1 MNSSTPDSALLRKN
15 IALSVEQLRATQEE
29 AGSWHGDYGG
39 PLFLLPLF
47 IATCRIAG
55 ETLSAHEVSEMDRY
69 IRGQQNADGGF
80 GLHVEGHSCVYGTVV
95 NYVALRL
102 LGGKADEPAIA
113 RARRWLHAEGG
124 ASYSASWGK
133 FFLAL
138 LGLYPYE
145 ALNPVPPELW
155 LLPES
160 LPVHPSKLW
169 CHCRMVYLP
178 MSYLYGRRLHGDV
191 DSLILELREEIY
203 PEGWSRVNWKKA
215 RRRVSPAD
223 SLSPQTPLAR
233 SVNRVLLRAE
243 RHAPVKL
250 RQQALEFVLH
260 QIEREDQNTDYIC
273 IGPINKLLNMLVWHF
288 EEPHGP
294 DLRRHRVRL
303 RDYLYQADDG
313 LKMQGYNSS
322 RLWDTTFAIQALLKA
337 EGVVRID
344 DVLKSAHEFVDK
356 NQVRGD
362 VRDYESAYR
371 HQSKGGW
378 PFSDLPHGWPISDCT
393 AEGLKSS
400 LLAANSVETPL
411 SKERLK
417 DAVELILS
425 LQNTDGG
432 WATYE
437 KMRGPAWLEQLN
449 PSDCFRDIMVD
460 YSYVEC
466 SSACL
471 QALVQF
477 QGAYPEEATA
487 ELAQSVA
494 IGRDYLLGQQRADGG
509 FEGSWGVCFTYG
521 TWFGVVGLRAAGLPA
536 SHPAIR
542 SAAQFL
548 HAKQRSD
555 GGWGESVENCVT
567 RMYDDQTESQAVM
580 TAWALLALMAA
591 GELQSVSVRRGV
603 EFLLARQCADGSY
616 PSEKIAGVFNKT
628 CAIEYDNYLK
638 IFPLWALAEYHRQIS
653 A

>member
-1 MNSSTPDSALLRKN
+1 MNSSTADSALLRKN

-47 IATCRIAG
+47 IATCRIAD
-55 ETLSAHEVSEMDRY
+55 EKLSAHEVSEMDRY

-250 RQQALEFVLH
+250 RKQALEFVLH

-294 DLRRHRVRL
+294 DLHRHRVRL

-337 EGVVRID
+337 EGVARID
-344 DVLKSAHEFVDK
+344 DVLNSAHEFVDK

-417 DAVELILS
+417 DAAELILS

-477 QGAYPEEATA
+477 QGAYPEDATA

-494 IGRDYLLGQQRADGG
+494 NGRDYLLGQQRADGG

-548 HAKQRSD
+548 HSKQRSD

-591 GELQSVSVRRGV
+591 GELRSVSVRRGV
-603 EFLLARQCADGSY
+603 EFLLARQSADGSY

-628 CAIEYDNYLK
+628 CAIEYDNYRK

-653 A
+653 P

>member
-1 MNSSTPDSALLRKN
+1 MTSSTVDSALLEKN

-39 PLFLLPLF
+39 PMFLLPLF
-47 IATCRIAG
+47 IATCRISG
-55 ETLSAHEVSEMDRY
+55 EQLSDHEVSEMDRY
-69 IRGQQNADGGF
+69 IRGHQNADGGF
-80 GLHVEGHSCVYGTVV
+80 GLHVEGESCVYGTVV

-102 LGGKADEPAIA
+102 LGGAADDEKIA
-113 RARRWLHAEGG
+113 RARRWLHAQGG
-124 ASYSASWGK
+124 ATYSASWGK

-155 LLPES
+155 LLPEN

-178 MSYLYGRRLHGDV
+178 MSYLYGRRVHGEV
-191 DSLILELREEIY
+191 DSTILELREELY

-215 RRRVSPAD
+215 RRRVAPAD
-223 SLSPQTPLAR
+223 SLSPQTALAR
-233 SVNRVLLRAE
+233 TVNRVLRRAE
-243 RHAPVKL
+243 QHAPARL
-250 RQQALEFVLH
+250 RKQALEFVLH

-288 EEPHGP
+288 EEPEGP
-294 DLRRHRVRL
+294 DLRRHRLRL
-303 RDYLYQADDG
+303 RDYLYQAGDG

-322 RLWDTTFAIQALLKA
+322 RLWDTTFAMQALLKVD
-337 EGVVRID
+337 GTTTH
-344 DVLKSAHEFVDK
+344 DVLKLAYEFVDK

-371 HQSKGGW
+371 HRSKGGW

-393 AEGLKSS
+393 AEGLKASI
-400 LLAANSVETPL
+400 LAAKVVDSPL
-411 SKERLK
+411 EKQRLK
-417 DAVELILS
+417 DAAELILS
-425 LQNTDGG
+425 LQNADGG

-477 QGAYPEEATA
+477 QGAYPEEASA

-494 IGRDYLLGQQRADGG
+494 RGREYLLAQQRADGG

-521 TWFGVVGLRAAGLPA
+521 TWFGVMGLRATGLA
-536 SHPAIR
+536 TSHQAVR

-548 HAKQRSD
+548 QSKQRSD

-591 GELQSVSVRRGV
+591 GERESVSVRRGV
-603 EFLLARQCADGSY
+603 EFLLARQREDGSY
-616 PSEKIAGVFNKT
+616 PAENIAGVFNKT
-628 CAIEYDNYLK
+628 CAIQYDNYLK
-638 IFPLWALAEYHRQIS
+638 IFPLWALAEFHRQAS
-653 A
+653 